1 MTLNFTK
8 AELLQLLQLA
18 YIGNW
23 VKHSDETLDNP
34 REDTEIDEKVL
45 QKISAAIFKAKIM
58 GLIEYDMKSKQ
69 YVETRQFEDEVMP
82 LVEQFNEDSFWD
94 KLADKLAKR
103 DMFNKYGE
111 KGLAEMDN
119 DTRFFELIEISDK
132 YDDIFTTDGIKNLH
146 LGDKETKKH

>member
-34 REDTEIDEKVL
+34 REDTEIDEKIL

-58 GLIEYDMKSKQ
+58 GWVEYDMKSKQ
-69 YVETRQFEDEVMP
+69 YVETRQFEDEVMQ
-82 LVEQFNEDSFWD
+82 LIEQFNEDSFWD

-103 DMFNKYGE
+103 DMFNKYGK
-111 KGLAEMDN
+111 KGFAEMDK
-119 DTRFFELIEISDK
+119 DTRFLELIEISDK
-132 YDDIFTTDGIKNLH
+132 YEEIFKTDGIMH
-146 LGDKETKKH
+146 LTLDDKETKNH